1 MWILLKIF
9 IYALTIGT
17 SDKEMSASWSTY
29 GKEEDMTIKAWACIG
44 RVLGVCTL
52 DQKNLLTLDQSTFK
66 GSYLHNQQYFFSYI
80 CTDICAKSS
89 LKVHWRRTRNVY
101 KLLYRKSV
109 TQIFSLLNNCSCT
122 DATTV
127 RFWSIML
134 LILFLKEGEQ
144 TNQLEI
150 RKKTKTVTQELGE
163 KELSNLQNRDLSEMF
178 VVSAR
183 IGNNHNN
190 LGTQQEGP
198 LQTPVLDE

>member
-1 MWILLKIF
+1 
-9 IYALTIGT
+9 
-17 SDKEMSASWSTY
+17 
-29 GKEEDMTIKAWACIG
+29 
-44 RVLGVCTL
+44 
-52 DQKNLLTLDQSTFK
+52 
-66 GSYLHNQQYFFSYI
+66 
-80 CTDICAKSS
+80 
-89 LKVHWRRTRNVY
+89 
-101 KLLYRKSV
+101 
-109 TQIFSLLNNCSCT
+109 
-122 DATTV
+122 
-127 RFWSIML
+127 ML

>member
-1 MWILLKIF
+1 
-9 IYALTIGT
+9 
-17 SDKEMSASWSTY
+17 
-29 GKEEDMTIKAWACIG
+29 
-44 RVLGVCTL
+44 
-52 DQKNLLTLDQSTFK
+52 
-66 GSYLHNQQYFFSYI
+66 
-80 CTDICAKSS
+80 
-89 LKVHWRRTRNVY
+89 
-101 KLLYRKSV
+101 
-109 TQIFSLLNNCSCT
+109 
-122 DATTV
+122 
-127 RFWSIML
+127 ML

-183 IGNNHNN
+183 IGNNHKN